1 MGGEPAVEIVATSTE
16 YVRVTAVSA
25 VGGSPISVA
34 APPQFAFQPSSVT
47 GNPVEGDWWTGE
59 WASPHARILVGPNG
73 GTVTLDPGEY
83 RVWLTWAAG
92 AETPVYRAGTITVY

>member
-1 MGGEPAVEIVATSTE
+1 MGGERAVEIAASSTE

-25 VGGSPISVA
+25 AGGSTISPA
-34 APPQFAFQPSSVT
+34 APPQFAFQPTSAA
-47 GNPVEGDWWTGE
+47 GNPAAEDWWTGE

-73 GTVTLDPGEY
+73 GTLTLEPGEY

-92 AETPVYRAGTITVY
+92 SETPVYRAGTLTVY

>member
-1 MGGEPAVEIVATSTE
+1 MGGERAVDIAATSTE
-16 YVRVTAVSA
+16 YVRVTATSSA
-25 VGGSPISVA
+25 GGSPISPA
-34 APPQFAFQPSSVT
+34 APPQFAFQPTSAT
-47 GNPVEGDWWTGE
+47 GNPVEGDWLVGE

-73 GTVTLDPGEY
+73 GVTTLDPGEY

>member
-1 MGGEPAVEIVATSTE
+1 MEVAASSTE

-25 VGGSPISVA
+25 VGGSTISPA
-34 APPQFAFQPSSVT
+34 APPQFAFQTTSAT
-47 GNPVEGDWWTGE
+47 GNPAVGEWLTGE
-59 WASPHARILVGPNG
+59 WASPHARILIGPNG